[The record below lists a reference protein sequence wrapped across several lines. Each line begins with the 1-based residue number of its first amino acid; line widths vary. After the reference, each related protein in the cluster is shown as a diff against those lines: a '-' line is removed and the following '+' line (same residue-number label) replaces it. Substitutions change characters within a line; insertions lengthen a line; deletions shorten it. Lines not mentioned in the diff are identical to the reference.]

1 MDDRIL
7 MKLLNKYRRQN
18 VSIREGI
25 RRTATDSRASVQ
37 ERRIARA
44 VMNDPSAFEVFIA
57 LDGGKGSGN
66 FGHKGRPGEIGG
78 SGGGGLTKVSGG
90 GYHAKG
96 YSLTSS
102 TVGRSKGADRTF
114 VSKGKATK
122 AMPKGTGS
130 TVLSEGDLKSG
141 VHSCVKYLTPDGS
154 LTPEREKIHA
164 DAVNELFEG
173 KKPVPEGEQ
182 KTFYVLG
189 GGPASGKSHLTNP
202 LTCAQ
207 FGMPSSDEC
216 ATIDADEMKKKIP
229 EYGIK
234 NRDAA
239 ANFAHEES
247 SAMAKRAM
255 QAAFDNGFNCTLDG
269 TGDGSEK
276 SLRQKIQAARD
287 KGYKVEG
294 AYVTVPTDIA
304 VERAVARGQK
314 IGRVVPRERIENTHA
329 AVSRIFPKVA
339 SEFDHV
345 TLYDT
350 RGGKPVLI
358 AECSRGQEITV
369 HNRELYEDFLA
380 KGNQK
385 R

>member
-1 MDDRIL
+1 MLYDKCIL
-7 MKLLNKYRRQN
+7 RLLNK
-18 VSIREGI
+18 I
-25 RRTATDSRASVQ
+25 RRKGMTVDEGLRFIVADQSCSFSEKQT
-37 ERRIARA
+37 ARA
-44 VMNDPSAFEVFIA
+44 ILNDPSAFDRFLES
-57 LDGGKGSGN
+57 DGGKGSGN
-66 FGHKGRPGEIGG
+66 FGHKGRPGQRGG
-78 SGGGGLTKVSGG
+78 SGAGGLTKVSGG
-90 GYHAKG
+90 EYHAKG

-102 TVGRSKGADRTF
+102 AVGRSKGADRSF
-114 VSKGKATK
+114 VSKGKPTAT
-122 AMPKGTGS
+122 MPKGTGS
-130 TVLSEGDLKSG
+130 TVLAESDLKNG
-141 VHSCVKYLTPDGS
+141 VHSCVKYLTPEGG
-154 LTPEREKIHA
+154 LTPEREKLHA
-164 DAVNELFEG
+164 DAVSSVFEG

-202 LTCAQ
+202 ETCAQ
-207 FGMPSSDEC
+207 FGMPSSKDC

-234 NRDAA
+234 NREAA

-255 QAAFDNGFNCTLDG
+255 QAAFDNGYNCTLDG
-269 TGDGSEK
+269 TGDGSEA
-276 SLRQKIQAARD
+276 SLRKKIQAARE

-294 AYVTVPTDIA
+294 AYVTVPTEVA
-304 VERAVARGQK
+304 VERAVARGKK
-314 IGRVVPRERIENTHA
+314 IGRVVPRKQIEKTHA

-350 RGGKPVLI
+350 SAGKPVLI

-369 HNRELYEDFLA
+369 HNQQLYDAFLA
-380 KGNQK
+380 KGQ
-385 R
+385 